1 MTDRTS
7 ASVYHPRRNNHGQPV
22 RIACPTG
29 PSSKDTWQDPTA
41 AAVFV
46 PDGPEPPILNTV
58 PFTPAQPP
66 SSMAGWAT
74 LVRAPD
80 HQNPPPPFPKSW
92 KKRAAGA
99 VICEPDG
106 RVWLYEPTNH
116 YGGYQKTFPKGTV
129 DGADSFEATAAR
141 EAFEETG
148 LLVEIGAFLIDSDRS
163 LSVTRFF
170 LGRRIGG
177 CPSAMGWEAQAVW
190 LVPMAAL
197 HTHAVS
203 DYDAPVILAARAA
216 AAKATH
222 ADGSPS

>member
-1 MTDRTS
+1 
-7 ASVYHPRRNNHGQPV
+7 VV
-22 RIACPTG
+22 
-29 PSSKDTWQDPTA
+29 
-41 AAVFV
+41 V

-58 PFTPAQPP
+58 PLTPAQPP

-74 LVRAPD
+74 LVRAPSR
-80 HQNPPPPFPKSW
+80 QNSPPPFPKSW

-99 VICEPDG
+99 VIFEPDG

-116 YGGYQKTFPKGTV
+116 YCGYQQTFPKGTV
-129 DGADSFEATAAR
+129 GAGDSFEATAAR

-170 LGRRIGG
+170 LGHRIGG

-190 LVPMAAL
+190 LVPMADL
-197 HTHAVS
+197 HTHAAS
-203 DYDAPVILAARAA
+203 GYDAPVIRAAREAA
-216 AAKATH
+216 SQAAC

>member
-1 MTDRTS
+1 MR
-7 ASVYHPRRNNHGQPV
+7 P
-22 RIACPTG
+22 
-29 PSSKDTWQDPTA
+29 
-41 AAVFV
+41 
-46 PDGPEPPILNTV
+46 
-58 PFTPAQPP
+58 
-66 SSMAGWAT
+66 
-74 LVRAPD
+74 
-80 HQNPPPPFPKSW
+80 
-92 KKRAAGA
+92 GA
-99 VICEPDG
+99 VIIEPDN

-116 YGGYQKTFPKGTV
+116 YGDYQRTFPKGTV
-129 DGADSFEATAAR
+129 DAGDSFEATAAR

-190 LVPMAAL
+190 LVPIAVL
-197 HTHAVS
+197 HRHAVS
-203 DYDAPVILAARAA
+203 EYDAPVILAAREA